1 MVFLRYRSHI
11 LGKGTIEHCE
21 FHRSCIPADADLL
34 TVRNIFDK
42 EGHISGG
49 GLPFTLHIDDADD
62 LNFMPRPEPINLGSP
77 WGATFFGVLSG
88 LPSWVLIKVVSSND
102 FVHTLKFHVPSK
114 TIERYGCLS
123 STTKAHDIT
132 FLDLLFGI
140 MCDKISRSLL
150 RTPHAG
156 IATPA
161 QAMEFFISKQTNWH
175 DVAEENAMDITRAG
189 RALGAMMVA
198 YSASPSQCAASCC
211 GGVPGKANQ
220 LSELQDAISRISD
233 LVGGPVTK
241 AAKGFA
247 KELKSGKQLMQS
259 VVSYPAG
266 ERDKSSDVISCD
278 ERDAFR
284 LLNERPA
291 PVPVG
296 EVIGAMPIYHPVM
309 TVTAE
314 AMGII
319 NIVNTATTV
328 TTTETVV
335 ADDANG
341 SSSIGGGNGN
351 GGGGGEVVPMWE
363 PAVWV
368 PPPGSATWVHPD
380 KEDILPTSSASD
392 IGAGKEE
399 IKSGEKTGEEKTTA
413 NNEEPRKRRLS
424 SRQLI
429 AKESSNDGGE
439 AATSTSSG
447 TGEEKTTANN
457 EEPRKRR
464 LSSRQL
470 IAKESSNDG
479 GEAATSTSSDTGER
493 KRRLSSRQLIQ
504 QGQNASSSATSNFS
518 GESKD

>member
-266 ERDKSSDVISCD
+266 ERDKSSDVISCE

-439 AATSTSSG
+439 AATSTSS
-447 TGEEKTTANN
+447 
-457 EEPRKRR
+457 
-464 LSSRQL
+464 
-470 IAKESSNDG
+470 
-479 GEAATSTSSDTGER
+479 DTGER